1 MKIDIRDIRTQ
12 WINLEKDTTKA
23 EQMVTLLNE
32 RGFKNHE
39 RFAAMCEDT
48 EFGITKDNCNPPGTP
63 CPSNGMSIGL
73 DHGGDLLGLQ
83 CPGFGTHM
91 CGLSHRKLLN
101 ETIVSDGKPIFVLE
115 DDVEIENDNIKYEIE
130 IPDDVDAV
138 YLGTSQGD
146 CNYSAI
152 SVNEDIAKVQRIFAT
167 HAIIHFNPEYSK
179 RVIQLTE
186 DAVKGDGPFDVG
198 IAYSIQKDFN
208 VYAVKTPYFYQA
220 DSKNTVN
227 KYEYITRIPLLLN
240 DEESNLV

>member
-1 MKIDIRDIRTQ
+1 MSRRVFVMKIDIRDIRTQ

-48 EFGITKDNCNPPGTP
+48 EFGITKDNCNW
-63 CPSNGMSIGL
+63 
-73 DHGGDLLGLQ
+73 
-83 CPGFGTHM
+83 FGTHM

-101 ETIVSDGKPIFVLE
+101 ETIVSDGEPIFVLE

-130 IPDDVDAV
+130 IPDDADAV

-152 SVNEDIAKVQRIFAT
+152 SANEDTAKVQRIFAT
-167 HAIIHFNPEYSK
+167 HAIIHLNPEYSK
-179 RVIQLTE
+179 RVVQVTE
-186 DAVKGDGPFDVG
+186 DAVKADGPFDVQ
-198 IAYSIQKDFN
+198 IAYGVQKDFN
-208 VYAVKTPYFYQA
+208 VYAVKAPYFYQA

>member
-48 EFGITKDNCNPPGTP
+48 EFGITKDNCNW
-63 CPSNGMSIGL
+63 
-73 DHGGDLLGLQ
+73 
-83 CPGFGTHM
+83 FGTHM

-101 ETIVSDGKPIFVLE
+101 ETIVSDGEPIFVLE

-130 IPDDVDAV
+130 IPDDADAV

-152 SVNEDIAKVQRIFAT
+152 SANEDTAKVQRIFAT
-167 HAIIHFNPEYSK
+167 HAIIHLNPEYSK
-179 RVIQLTE
+179 RVVQVTE
-186 DAVKGDGPFDVG
+186 DAVKADGPFDVQ
-198 IAYSIQKDFN
+198 IAYGVQKDFN
-208 VYAVKTPYFYQA
+208 VYAVKVPYFYQA

>member
-48 EFGITKDNCNPPGTP
+48 EFGITKDNCNW
-63 CPSNGMSIGL
+63 
-73 DHGGDLLGLQ
+73 
-83 CPGFGTHM
+83 FGTHM

-101 ETIVSDGKPIFVLE
+101 ETIVSDGEPIFVLE
-115 DDVEIENDNIKYEIE
+115 DDVEIENDTIKYEIE
-130 IPDDVDAV
+130 IPDDADAV

-152 SVNEDIAKVQRIFAT
+152 SANEDTAKVQRIFAT
-167 HAIIHFNPEYSK
+167 HAIIHLNPEYSK
-179 RVIQLTE
+179 RVVQVTE
-186 DAVKGDGPFDVG
+186 DAVKVDGPFDVQ
-198 IAYSIQKDFN
+198 IAYGIQKDFN
-208 VYAVKTPYFYQA
+208 VYAVKAPYFYQA

-240 DEESNLV
+240 DEEQNLV

>member
-1 MKIDIRDIRTQ
+1 MKIDIRKMQTK

-48 EFGITKDNCNPPGTP
+48 EFGITKDNCNW
-63 CPSNGMSIGL
+63 
-73 DHGGDLLGLQ
+73 
-83 CPGFGTHM
+83 FGTHM
-91 CGLSHRKLLN
+91 CGLSHSKLLN

-130 IPDDVDAV
+130 IPDDADAV

-152 SVNEDIAKVQRIFAT
+152 NVNEDIAKVQRIFAT

-179 RVIQLTE
+179 RVMQLTE

-198 IAYSIQKDFN
+198 IAYNIQKDFN

-240 DEESNLV
+240 DEESNLL

>member
-48 EFGITKDNCNPPGTP
+48 EFGITKDNCNW
-63 CPSNGMSIGL
+63 
-73 DHGGDLLGLQ
+73 
-83 CPGFGTHM
+83 FGTHM

-101 ETIVSDGKPIFVLE
+101 ETIVSDGEPIFVLE

-130 IPDDVDAV
+130 IPDDADAV

-152 SVNEDIAKVQRIFAT
+152 SANEDTAKVQRIFAT
-167 HAIIHFNPEYSK
+167 HAIIHLNPEYSK
-179 RVIQLTE
+179 RVVQVTE
-186 DAVKGDGPFDVG
+186 DAVKADGPFDVQ
-198 IAYSIQKDFN
+198 IAYGIQKDFN
-208 VYAVKTPYFYQA
+208 VYAVKAPYFYQA

-240 DEESNLV
+240 DEEQNLV

>member
-1 MKIDIRDIRTQ
+1 MSRRVFVMKIDIRDIRTQ

-48 EFGITKDNCNPPGTP
+48 EFGITKDNCNW
-63 CPSNGMSIGL
+63 
-73 DHGGDLLGLQ
+73 
-83 CPGFGTHM
+83 FGTHM

-101 ETIVSDGKPIFVLE
+101 ETIINDNEPILVLE
-115 DDVEIENDNIKYEIE
+115 DDIEVEEDNIKYEIE
-130 IPDDVDAV
+130 IPDDADAV

-146 CNYSAI
+146 CNYSAV
-152 SVNEDIAKVQRIFAT
+152 SANEDIAKIQRIFAT
-167 HAIIHFNPEYSK
+167 HAILHINPEYSK
-179 RVIQLTE
+179 MVVRITE
-186 DAVKGDGPFDVG
+186 DAVKADGPFDVG
-198 IAYSIQKDFN
+198 IAYNVQKDFN

-240 DEESNLV
+240 DEEQNLV

>member
-1 MKIDIRDIRTQ
+1 MSRRVFVMKIDIRDIRTQ

-48 EFGITKDNCNPPGTP
+48 EFGITKDNCNW
-63 CPSNGMSIGL
+63 
-73 DHGGDLLGLQ
+73 
-83 CPGFGTHM
+83 FGTHM

-101 ETIVSDGKPIFVLE
+101 ETIVSDGEPIFVLE

-130 IPDDVDAV
+130 IPDDADAV

-152 SVNEDIAKVQRIFAT
+152 SANEDTAKVQRIFAT
-167 HAIIHFNPEYSK
+167 HAILHLNPEYSK
-179 RVIQLTE
+179 RVVQVTE
-186 DAVKGDGPFDVG
+186 DAVKADGPFDVQ
-198 IAYSIQKDFN
+198 IAYGVQKDFN
-208 VYAVKTPYFYQA
+208 VYAVKAPYFYQA

>member
-1 MKIDIRDIRTQ
+1 MSRRVFVMKIDIRDIRTQ

-48 EFGITKDNCNPPGTP
+48 EFGITKDNCNW
-63 CPSNGMSIGL
+63 
-73 DHGGDLLGLQ
+73 
-83 CPGFGTHM
+83 FGTHM

-101 ETIVSDGKPIFVLE
+101 ETIVSDGEPIFVLE

-130 IPDDVDAV
+130 IPDDADAV

-152 SVNEDIAKVQRIFAT
+152 SANEDTAKVQRIFAT
-167 HAIIHFNPEYSK
+167 HAIIHLNPEYSK
-179 RVIQLTE
+179 RVVQVTE
-186 DAVKGDGPFDVG
+186 DAVKADGPFDVQ
-198 IAYSIQKDFN
+198 IAYGVQKDFN
-208 VYAVKTPYFYQA
+208 VYAVKVPYFYQA